1 MNTTDLK
8 LELIEWILK
17 EKDATHLKEMHKLI
31 KGFKQTT
38 EDDAR
43 TVGYL
48 PNGTAVSRKVLV
60 DRIQASL
67 ADIDL
72 GNLIQTDELEQ
83 ESEQW

>member
-17 EKDATHLKEMHKLI
+17 EKDATHLKEMHNLI

-43 TVGYL
+43 TAGYL
-48 PNGTAVSRKVLV
+48 PNGTSVSRKILV
-60 DRIQASL
+60 ERIQSSL
-67 ADIDL
+67 ADIDS